1 MKRFLAASLVALLLV
16 ALAALVALGSRGGAA
31 SAAQYQYRDKP
42 SLTLSITEFFPSN
55 YYTIHVDATNYFS
68 GSEPGGQL
76 ELTCGG
82 TKGSTCGPTP
92 PPWPADAVG
101 PSGSFSFDYTF
112 PCGSNVKSAV
122 AVDNDGVRSNQVKG
136 PC

>member
-1 MKRFLAASLVALLLV
+1 MKRFLAAGLAAVLLV
-16 ALAALVALGSRGGAA
+16 ALGALVALGSRGGAA
-31 SAAQYQYRDKP
+31 SAAQYQYKDNP
-42 SLTLSITEFFPSN
+42 SLALSITEFYPN
-55 YYTIHVDATNYFS
+55 YYYTIHVEAAHYFS

-76 ELTCGG
+76 QLTCD
-82 TKGSTCGPTP
+82 KAASTCGPEP

-112 PCGSNVKSAV
+112 VCGSNVKSAV
-122 AVDNDGVRSNQVKG
+122 AVDNDGVRSNKVKG